1 MPRTILSFALL
12 LALLFVL
19 PGCDSGD
26 DDNNGSPGDNG
37 PQYALSGNWTFIVN
51 EDRITDDPKGIM
63 APVDTGLTY
72 DLNLV
77 DQGDGTFSGTLSG
90 NGGSGAIQ
98 GRPSGFV
105 GSFRHVDGTIS
116 EMSGSFTMAD
126 QDSGSGNLTYKWYYN
141 RKYIGAGRQA
151 FSIVRKQ

>member
-1 MPRTILSFALL
+1 MSRKILSFTMV
-12 LALLFVL
+12 LALFFVL
-19 PGCDSGD
+19 SGCDSGG
-26 DDNNGSPGDNG
+26 DDNNGSSGDNN

-77 DQGDGTFSGTLSG
+77 DQGDGIFAGTLSG

-105 GSFRHVDGTIS
+105 GSFRHADGTIS

-126 QDSGSGNLTYKWYYN
+126 QDSGAGNLTYKWYYN
-141 RKYIGAGRQA
+141 RIYIGAGRQA